1 MTRFGVTRSRMT
13 RFGVTRS
20 RVHIF
25 IFSLSFQTSRTSMNL
40 SYSYNGV
47 PRTSFG
53 TPSYPSPLDRIR
65 TGVQERGVALG
76 LSANRH
82 PSYEGNQSFPKTS
95 ARHLRK
101 PEAVEADTPTVKKTL
116 QDFTGNLTMPSLANF
131 TNMLWYS
138 HYHLDHYFLFF
149 SDFRFWFTRCQFLS
163 RIV

>member
-1 MTRFGVTRSRMT
+1 
-13 RFGVTRS
+13 
-20 RVHIF
+20 
-25 IFSLSFQTSRTSMNL
+25 MNL

-82 PSYEGNQSFPKTS
+82 PSYEGNQSLPKIS

-101 PEAVEADTPTVKKTL
+101 PEAAESDTPTVKKTL
-116 QDFTGNLTMPSLANF
+116 QDFTGNLTKLSLANLTKPSLANF
-131 TNMLWYS
+131 INELLYS
-138 HYHLDHYFLFF
+138 LLSLSTTLF
-149 SDFRFWFTRCQFLS
+149 T
-163 RIV
+163 